1 MTVLGENIRRK
12 IKELRTS
19 QEEVARQVGISQVAL
34 HKIIAGKSKTTGH
47 LVQIASVLGCTAE
60 ELLYGEGVGVISEPK
75 LVHGFGKVPLI
86 SFEIAGSWNE
96 VFDSFSPASD
106 NQYIFCP
113 PKHGPRSYAVSVSDD
128 SMTSAQGK
136 SYPQGSIVF
145 ADPDQVS
152 IVASGDQVVA
162 KLKDF
167 SEVVFR
173 KYVREGSKQYLQSL
187 NQVYGPIHDDF
198 EVLAKVI
205 GKYEKE

>member
-1 MTVLGENIRRK
+1 M
-12 IKELRTS
+12 
-19 QEEVARQVGISQVAL
+19 
-34 HKIIAGKSKTTGH
+34 
-47 LVQIASVLGCTAE
+47 GCTAE

-96 VFDSFSPASD
+96 VFDSFLPASD

-128 SMTSAQGK
+128 SMTFAQGK

-205 GKYEKE
+205 GKYEKSSHLHFTRLHSGVLMPSSCLLFASRCLQPVVQF